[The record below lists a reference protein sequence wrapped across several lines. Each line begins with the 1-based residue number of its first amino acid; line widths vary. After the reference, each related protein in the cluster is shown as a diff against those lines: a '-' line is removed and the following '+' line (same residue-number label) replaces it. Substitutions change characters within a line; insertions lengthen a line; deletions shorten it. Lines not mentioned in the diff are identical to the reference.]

1 MACELEG
8 RIIPMHKGRHERTWP
23 GKDLD
28 SETVSGTEI
37 GKLLLQSFLKQGI
50 LCVQGGHVSIYGW
63 EPDQIPSSVPVVLKQ
78 GMYQPSPGSFKKK
91 STHPGAP
98 NQTY

>member
-1 MACELEG
+1 MCHISWFYLLDGIRTSRSHMACELEG
-8 RIIPMHKGRHERTWP
+8 RVIPMHKGRHERTWP

-50 LCVQGGHVSIYGW
+50 LCVQGGHVSIYG
-63 EPDQIPSSVPVVLKQ
+63 
-78 GMYQPSPGSFKKK
+78 
-91 STHPGAP
+91 
-98 NQTY
+98 